1 MKKGG
6 IISMSIKVTRAPS
19 RGGRPARIDEEMKN
33 RIVTLY
39 NGGKNGKEIAETVHV
54 SKASVYRILKERR

>member
-1 MKKGG
+1 MPV
-6 IISMSIKVTRAPS
+6 KVTREPS
-19 RGGRPARIDEEMKN
+19 KGGRPAKIDDEMKN

-39 NGGKNGKEIAETVHV
+39 NDGKNGKEIAETVGV